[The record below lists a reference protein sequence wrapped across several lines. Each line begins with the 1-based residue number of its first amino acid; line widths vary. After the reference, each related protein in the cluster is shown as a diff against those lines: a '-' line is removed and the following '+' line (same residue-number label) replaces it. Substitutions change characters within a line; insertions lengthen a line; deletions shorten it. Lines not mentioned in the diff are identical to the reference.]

1 MSRKG
6 VLYKY
11 YTVAHY
17 YFQYQIIKGLYSAI
31 DEIFGLMD
39 VQQPVDDMFLHKSVH
54 TLQIAYWDEIEALRN
69 TTVIGKSGTKGIARS
84 QIKS

>member
-54 TLQIAYWDEIEALRN
+54 TL
-69 TTVIGKSGTKGIARS
+69 
-84 QIKS
+84 